1 MASFIEKNTKD
12 LELKGHK
19 MQVLHISTFISKHF
33 CPEMCEFMFG
43 STALDK
49 GKE

>member
-19 MQVLHISTFISKHF
+19 MQALHISTFISKHF
-33 CPEMCEFMFG
+33 CPKMCEFMFA
-43 STALDK
+43 STGLDK